1 MKNLILFYLFN
12 IFCKPKKDEVKLEI
26 YKNRLKAL
34 NCLKNNFLKLKEIA
48 FEHKLTNCLLIKDY
62 LGFNI
67 YDIDMMP
74 TSDDFIEKLELA
86 TIELHQVYKTD
97 CCSNANG
104 LDYVCQVIVALK
116 LEMPVY
122 FIEIL
127 FERLDSSI
135 RERSMLFTKLAQLR
149 IELFKNRLNILKL
162 NELISNFKLEV
173 NFQ

>member
-1 MKNLILFYLFN
+1 MKNLILFYLF
-12 IFCKPKKDEVKLEI
+12 CKPKQDQVKLEI

-67 YDIDMMP
+67 YDIDVIP
-74 TSDDFIEKLELA
+74 SSDDFIKKLELA
-86 TIELHQVYKTD
+86 TIELQQVYKTD
-97 CCSNANG
+97 CCSNADNG
-104 LDYVCQVIVALK
+104 LDYVCQIIVALK

-122 FIEIL
+122 FIEII
-127 FERLDSSI
+127 FERLDSSVT
-135 RERSMLFTKLAQLR
+135 ERTMLFTKLAQLR

-162 NELISNFKLEV
+162 NELISNFKLDI

>member
-1 MKNLILFYLFN
+1 MFIEILLKFLKHSN
-12 IFCKPKKDEVKLEI
+12 
-26 YKNRLKAL
+26 KNR
-34 NCLKNNFLKLKEIA
+34 N
-48 FEHKLTNCLLIKDY
+48 
-62 LGFNI
+62 
-67 YDIDMMP
+67 
-74 TSDDFIEKLELA
+74 
-86 TIELHQVYKTD
+86 
-97 CCSNANG
+97 
-104 LDYVCQVIVALK
+104 
-116 LEMPVY
+116 

>member
-1 MKNLILFYLFN
+1 M
-12 IFCKPKKDEVKLEI
+12 
-26 YKNRLKAL
+26 
-34 NCLKNNFLKLKEIA
+34 KLKEIA

-67 YDIDMMP
+67 YDIDVMP
-74 TSDDFIEKLELA
+74 TSDDFIQKLELA
-86 TIELHQVYKTD
+86 TIELQQAYKTD
-97 CCSNANG
+97 CCSNADNG
-104 LDYVCQVIVALK
+104 LDYVCQAIVAMK

-135 RERSMLFTKLAQLR
+135 IRFKRSLLFTKLAQLR
-149 IELFKNRLNILKL
+149 IELFKNRLKILKL